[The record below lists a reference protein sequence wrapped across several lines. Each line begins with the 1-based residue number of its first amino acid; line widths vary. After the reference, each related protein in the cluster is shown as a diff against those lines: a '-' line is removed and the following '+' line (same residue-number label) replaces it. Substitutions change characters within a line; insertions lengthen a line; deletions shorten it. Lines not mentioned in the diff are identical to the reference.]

1 MKLQQ
6 DHYKAPARWLH
17 WSVAALVL
25 AMIPVGA
32 LMVQDGL
39 GRSFQNGLFIFHKNT
54 GVVIAVLVALRLV
67 YRWRNPP
74 PKLPRRLPRWQ
85 RRIAFWT
92 HTILYALIVIMP
104 ISGYVRVRTGGFP
117 IELLDAMGIGTFLPK
132 SDAIANAAKSL
143 HYAGAWALAIL
154 VAMHIG
160 AALQHGLIKRD
171 GVFQRMWP
179 RKD

>member
-1 MKLQQ
+1 MRTPQ

-17 WSVAALVL
+17 WVVAILVF

-39 GRSFQNGLFIFHKNT
+39 GRSLQNGLFIFHKNT
-54 GVVIAVLVALRLV
+54 GVIVAILVAVRLI

-74 PKLPRRLPRWQ
+74 PTLPRALPLWQ
-85 RRIAFWT
+85 RRIASLT
-92 HTILYALIVIMP
+92 HMILYTLIVVMP
-104 ISGYVRVRTGGFP
+104 VSGYVRVRTGGFP
-117 IELLDAMGIGTFLPK
+117 IELLDALGIGTFLPK

-143 HYAGAWALAIL
+143 HYAGAWALATVIAL
-154 VAMHIG
+154 HVG
-160 AALQHGLIKRD
+160 AALQHALIKRD

-179 RKD
+179 SKN